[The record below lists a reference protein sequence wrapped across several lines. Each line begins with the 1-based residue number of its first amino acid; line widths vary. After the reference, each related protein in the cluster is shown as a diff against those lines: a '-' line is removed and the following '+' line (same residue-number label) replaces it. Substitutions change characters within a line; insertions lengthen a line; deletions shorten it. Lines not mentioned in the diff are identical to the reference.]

1 MENDK
6 LVLERAGVWLT
17 GSFDKETKAA
27 VKNLIETN
35 PVELTDAFY
44 RDLEFGTGGLRG
56 IMGVGTNRMN
66 KYTVGM
72 ATQGL
77 ANYLITMFP
86 ALNPIKMAISYDSRN
101 NSKYFAQIVA
111 EVLSA
116 NGFKVFLFDDLRPT
130 PELSFAIRQ
139 LGCQSG
145 VMVTASHN
153 PREYNGYKAYWDDG
167 AQMIAPHDV
176 NVIREV
182 EKITS
187 IDAVK
192 WTGVPENI
200 ISIGAE
206 IDKEYLDRVQALSL
220 SPETIMRQK
229 DLKIVYTPLHGCG
242 RKLVPEILSRF
253 GFENI
258 HMVKEQAIADG
269 NFPTV
274 HSPNPEEH
282 DALDMAI
289 KLAEEI
295 HADLVMATD
304 PDADRVGIAIRDH
317 NKEMVLLNG
326 NQTAAILFYYI
337 LSRWKELGK
346 LRGNE
351 FIVSTIVTTKLL
363 SEIARSFGVE
373 YFECLTGFKFIA
385 DVIRRHEG
393 TRKYIVGGEESYGYL
408 IGDFVR
414 DKDAISACAL
424 IAETAKNSS
433 SKYKPREN
441 DGYNV
446 LQGFSDDYVHSGG
459 DDSIVTEA
467 ERMES
472 RIARPDELLKVV
484 RKYSCDDT
492 INKISVRYGVYIEN
506 IAEYNH
512 TVNTMDLHEYQTRVI
527 FNIFSGIYGGFEN
540 VYDNNR
546 HNYSRLLILCDKYL
560 RKMDLPII
568 ADYVSSRC
576 IGYNFQNRWGGKISD
591 RKLFE
596 DPRYDQLINGKYRFA
611 KSQFERH
618 NFIRDDIVFL
628 ANNKFN
634 YNGCNDPR
642 IETPIKHTD
651 DEIIDAV
658 LSFYLKVM

>member
-1 MENDK
+1 MMETAADV
-6 LVLERAGVWLT
+6 LVPKKVRPEFIKKPFKGRIYFTGLKPLSTMVIPFGKHFPFGQPFENFKMSLSSKRTFNRSILEIA
-17 GSFDKETKAA
+17 DD
-27 VKNLIETN
+27 N
-35 PVELTDAFY
+35 
-44 RDLEFGTGGLRG
+44 
-56 IMGVGTNRMN
+56 NR
-66 KYTVGM
+66 
-72 ATQGL
+72 
-77 ANYLITMFP
+77 
-86 ALNPIKMAISYDSRN
+86 
-101 NSKYFAQIVA
+101 
-111 EVLSA
+111 VLSHSCTEKIIDTTTGEMVKTHY
-116 NGFKVFLFDDLRPT
+116 NKDG
-130 PELSFAIRQ
+130 ELS
-139 LGCQSG
+139 
-145 VMVTASHN
+145 
-153 PREYNGYKAYWDDG
+153 
-167 AQMIAPHDV
+167 
-176 NVIREV
+176 
-182 EKITS
+182 
-187 IDAVK
+187 
-192 WTGVPENI
+192 
-200 ISIGAE
+200 
-206 IDKEYLDRVQALSL
+206 
-220 SPETIMRQK
+220 
-229 DLKIVYTPLHGCG
+229 
-242 RKLVPEILSRF
+242 
-253 GFENI
+253 
-258 HMVKEQAIADG
+258 
-269 NFPTV
+269 
-274 HSPNPEEH
+274 
-282 DALDMAI
+282 
-289 KLAEEI
+289 
-295 HADLVMATD
+295 
-304 PDADRVGIAIRDH
+304 
-317 NKEMVLLNG
+317 
-326 NQTAAILFYYI
+326 
-337 LSRWKELGK
+337 
-346 LRGNE
+346 NE
-351 FIVSTIVTTKLL
+351 FIFNYLSLKMNLDEGGELTKVDYSVFISELMNLISDDILKVIIDYVNVVYVGSMDEAIDMTKHTFKLATTFLDVEIKQLCHVKYAGNLIIPLCTHYCNIMSRNVEPKDFFLDLYKSLFERVSINSEVNTLEKLHRYITMIVGNAFKSHKIYERMSIIGTTKD
-363 SEIARSFGVE
+363 SEIEEVFSKI
-373 YFECLTGFKFIA
+373 LTTIITKLDPI
-385 DVIRRHEG
+385 DTVP
-393 TRKYIVGGEESYGYL
+393 
-408 IGDFVR
+408 
-414 DKDAISACAL
+414 AL